1 MEKPFD
7 QVDQVD
13 QAVVV
18 EAVCCILI
26 VLGDMV
32 MMIRIEVGAVVD
44 KATEV
49 VLGILGAEALVV
61 VQVVDWGMGWRPGQ
75 VDRRCSLR
83 LTSCLREAYVA
94 VKKVWLHED
103 SRSSRYAQ
111 DGLLESGGRVGLRKR
126 LANA

>member
-49 VLGILGAEALVV
+49 V
-61 VQVVDWGMGWRPGQ
+61 QVVDWGMGWRPGQ

-94 VKKVWLHED
+94 VKKVWLQED